1 MGEFRLLWMK
11 TTMTILSSNELPITN
26 LTLKRENPCPDLPI
40 DVLPRYVF
48 LFHELDK
55 SIHVPVSVCYVLSNY
70 RSMEINENL
79 SFRTHHPFSLI
90 ISKQLITVDTSEKCV
105 FSIVGESFKFF
116 HIDLACKFIFSI
128 SQVDQ
133 FIHCDCLGDFLDQVR
148 I

>member
-1 MGEFRLLWMK
+1 MEEFRLLRMK

-26 LTLKRENPCPDLPI
+26 LTLKREDPCPNLPI
-40 DVLPRYVF
+40 DVFPRYV
-48 LFHELDK
+48 LLLHELDK

-70 RSMEINENL
+70 RTMKINENL
-79 SFRTHHPFSLI
+79 SSRTYHPFSLV

-116 HIDLACKFIFSI
+116 HIDLARKFIFSI
-128 SQVDQ
+128 SKVNQ